1 MPAGA
6 VVDTGELLRVVAA
19 AFVAGIGVT
28 AVFSL
33 AIAGAVRFVDERR
46 AGRSG
51 PAVVYGLLAAVALI
65 ACAAAVAAGIFVMTQ
80 K

>member
-6 VVDTGELLRVVAA
+6 IVETGDLLRVVAA
-19 AFVAGIGVT
+19 AFIAGIGVT

-46 AGRSG
+46 AGRTG
-51 PAVVYGLLAAVALI
+51 PAVVYGLVAAVALT
-65 ACAAAVAAGIFVMTQ
+65 ACAAALVAGIFVMTQ